1 MSATVIAP
9 VPELIANASPVLPP
23 VIDHPA
29 LLAESPVDA
38 IVSTA
43 LSSAAFSA
51 IVAEFDVIAIATFV
65 TVTVTVMV
73 SVLAPS
79 DTWRITTQV
88 LALLP
93 APQPGAS

>member
-1 MSATVIAP
+1 MLPSVIDQPFASAP
-9 VPELIANASPVLPP
+9 SPV
-23 VIDHPA
+23 
-29 LLAESPVDA
+29 EA

-43 LSSAAFSA
+43 SPLPASSAKL
-51 IVAEFDVIAIATFV
+51 AELLVIAMSTSV